1 MKRKADEPKA
11 EEPKADE
18 WLSPVQ
24 VCDAYPMF
32 VSPAALADRRW
43 RGDGPDYVKTAP
55 ARSGRVY
62 YRRSAIER
70 WLNDRTIS
78 CGGAAA

>member
-1 MKRKADEPKA
+1 VKREKAVEN
-11 EEPKADE
+11 DE
-18 WLSPVQ
+18 WLSPAQ
-24 VCDAYPMF
+24 VCAEYPMF

-43 RGDGPDYVKTAP
+43 RADGPDYVKTTP

-62 YRRSAIER
+62 YKRSSIEK
-70 WLNDRTIS
+70 WLDERTVT